1 MTHTSEALV
10 GNGLAA
16 DESRGFSIDEN
27 SAIPIFSW
35 LENATKIPWPSGKDL
50 TKNGSTLPEGK
61 VLAFL
66 DLSGDGGVARL
77 VGHDGN
83 EDNSHCEKETFGKI
97 AFSLLRHKNTPF

>member
-1 MTHTSEALV
+1 MKTRDPHFFLV
-10 GNGLAA
+10 GKRHQNSLAVG
-16 DESRGFSIDEN
+16 EGFDKERLY
-27 SAIPIFSW
+27 A
-35 LENATKIPWPSGKDL
+35 SG
-50 TKNGSTLPEGK
+50 GK